1 MYVKQRQS
9 VRRRYLFLLAMLAAV
24 AATIARGQSP
34 RGPEKID
41 APHLPNAYRLH
52 PRVISGGLPEGEAAF
67 RELQSLG
74 VKTLISVDSAA
85 PDVQLAAAHGMRYV
99 HLPHG
104 YDGVPR
110 QRVLE
115 LAKAVRDLPG
125 PIYVHCHHGKHRAP
139 TAAAVA
145 CVAARLMDANAAENV
160 LLAAG
165 TSDAYRGLYQAARDA
180 RPLDTGVLD
189 ALAVDLPAKAA
200 VPPLAEAMVT
210 IDQRYDD
217 LQRMSAS
224 GWKAPPDKPDQTA
237 THEALQ
243 LREQFAELAR
253 GIGRQRPEAFL
264 RQLRGCEAT
273 ASELESALKAN
284 DSVQA
289 KTALARLTKQ
299 CADCHRVNR
308 DVPLGEK

>member
-1 MYVKQRQS
+1 MRAKERHPVPRL
-9 VRRRYLFLLAMLAAV
+9 YLLLLAMLSAV
-24 AATIARGQSP
+24 VATIARGQSP

-85 PDVQLAAAHGMRYV
+85 PDVQLAAAHGMRYA

-104 YDGVPR
+104 YDGIPR

-180 RPLDTGVLD
+180 RPLDTGTLD

-217 LQRMSAS
+217 LQRMSVA
-224 GWKAPPDKPDQTA
+224 GWKSPSNKPDQTA
-237 THEALQ
+237 AYEALQ

-253 GIGRQRPEAFL
+253 SVGQQRPESFV
-264 RQLRGCEAT
+264 RQLRAAEAT
-273 ASELESALKAN
+273 ASELESALIAN
-284 DSVQA
+284 EGAQA
-289 KTALARLTKQ
+289 KATLTRLTKQ
-299 CADCHRVNR
+299 CADCHRENR

>member
-1 MYVKQRQS
+1 MHVKERMS
-9 VRRRYLFLLAMLAAV
+9 VRRRYSFLFAVLAAV
-24 AATIARGQSP
+24 VATIAYGQSP

-52 PRVISGGLPEGEAAF
+52 PRVISGGLPEGEPAF
-67 RELQSLG
+67 RELASLG

-85 PDVQLAAAHGMRYV
+85 PDVQLAATHGMRYV

-104 YDGVPR
+104 YDGIPQ

-115 LAKAVRDLPG
+115 LAKAVRDLPA

-145 CVAARLMDANAAENV
+145 CVAARLMEANVAENV
-160 LLAAG
+160 LLTAG

-180 RPLDTGVLD
+180 HPLDTRTLD

-217 LQRMSAS
+217 LQRMLAS
-224 GWKAPPDKPDQTA
+224 GWKASPDKPDQTA
-237 THEALQ
+237 AYEALQ

-253 GIGRQRPEAFL
+253 SIGRQRTESFL
-264 RQLRGCEAT
+264 RQLRACEGT

-284 DSVQA
+284 DGAQA
-289 KTALARLTKQ
+289 KAALARLTKQ
-299 CADCHRVNR
+299 CADCHRENR

>member
-1 MYVKQRQS
+1 
-9 VRRRYLFLLAMLAAV
+9 LFLLAMLAAV
-24 AATIARGQSP
+24 ATIARGQSP
-34 RGPEKID
+34 RSPDKID

-85 PDVQLAAAHGMRYV
+85 PDLQLAAAHGMRYV

-104 YDGVPR
+104 YDGIPR

-145 CVAARLMDANAAENV
+145 CVAARLINADAAENI

-180 RPLDTGVLD
+180 RPLDAATLD

-217 LQRMSAS
+217 LQRMSIA
-224 GWKAPPDKPDQTA
+224 GWKASPDKPDQTA
-237 THEALQ
+237 AYEALQ

-253 GIGRQRPEAFL
+253 SVGQQRPESFL
-264 RQLRGCEAT
+264 RQLRAAEAT
-273 ASELESALKAN
+273 ASELESAFVAH
-284 DSVQA
+284 DGAQA
-289 KTALARLTKQ
+289 KAALLRLTKQ
-299 CADCHRVNR
+299 CADCHREFR